1 MAGGGKVVA
10 DGVGN
15 SCRFQGYVSRVACA
29 DTQVKLPVSEAISCV
44 FLLPFRPIPNF
55 VPESAPSFRRPDLLR
70 LDYDTY
76 RALPA
81 IANSDLSR
89 LRDALDGRPPRPQT
103 SANEG
108 ALNFGTAFHTAL
120 LEPADYVPGQPGL
133 NDTLV
138 WWLVEGVQLNT
149 HLASLLERG
158 TPEVSVLFTEP
169 ETDTLCKLRADLV
182 VAHPDEPFTII
193 DFKTT
198 SARDADHFL
207 WQCSAYDYDRQAAFY
222 TDALRAERFLLVGV
236 QKNEPFGVFTIEVS
250 EQMLAEGRQKYHRL
264 LRLLKAPATA
274 PAYRAE
280 AVQAAVDAL
289 GQHSDDE

>member
-1 MAGGGKVVA
+1 MP
-10 DGVGN
+10 
-15 SCRFQGYVSRVACA
+15 
-29 DTQVKLPVSEAISCV
+29 DTP
-44 FLLPFRPIPNF
+44 
-55 VPESAPSFRRPDLLR
+55 APFRRPDLLR

-89 LRDALDGRPPRPQT
+89 LRDALDGRPPRTQAN
-103 SANEG
+103 SNEG
-108 ALNFGTAFHTAL
+108 ALSFGTAFHTAL
-120 LEPADYVPGQPGL
+120 LEPADYVAGQPGL

-138 WWLVEGVQLNT
+138 WWLVEGVKLNT
-149 HLASLLERG
+149 HLAELLALG
-158 TPEVSVLFTEP
+158 MPETSVVFTEP

-182 VAHPDEPFTII
+182 VDHPDQPFTII

-198 SARDADHFL
+198 MARDADHFL

-222 TDALRAERFLLVGV
+222 TDALNAERFLLVGV
-236 QKNEPFGVFTIEVS
+236 QKMEPFGVFTIEVS
-250 EQMLAEGRQKYHRL
+250 EQMLVEGRTKYQRL

-280 AVQAAVDAL
+280 AVQAAADAL
-289 GQHSDDE
+289 GMHSEE

>member
-1 MAGGGKVVA
+1 MP
-10 DGVGN
+10 D
-15 SCRFQGYVSRVACA
+15 
-29 DTQVKLPVSEAISCV
+29 
-44 FLLPFRPIPNF
+44 
-55 VPESAPSFRRPDLLR
+55 SAAPFRRPDLLR

-81 IANSDLSR
+81 VANSDLSR

-103 SANEG
+103 SSNAG
-108 ALNFGTAFHTAL
+108 ALSFGTAFHTAL

-138 WWLVEGVQLNT
+138 WWLVEGVKLNT
-149 HLASLLERG
+149 QLATLLERG
-158 TPEVSVLFTEP
+158 TAEVSVIFTEP
-169 ETDTLCKLRADLV
+169 DTDTLCKLRADLV
-182 VAHPDEPFTII
+182 VDHPDEQLTLI

-198 SARDADHFL
+198 MARDADHFL

-222 TDALRAERFLLVGV
+222 TDALHAERFLLVGV
-236 QKNEPFGVFTIEVS
+236 QKVEPFGVFTIEVS
-250 EQMLAEGRQKYHRL
+250 EAMLAEGRQKYQRL

-274 PAYRAE
+274 PAFRAE

-289 GQHSDDE
+289 GLQSEE

>member
-1 MAGGGKVVA
+1 MP
-10 DGVGN
+10 D
-15 SCRFQGYVSRVACA
+15 
-29 DTQVKLPVSEAISCV
+29 
-44 FLLPFRPIPNF
+44 
-55 VPESAPSFRRPDLLR
+55 SAAPFRRPDLLR

-81 IANSDLSR
+81 VANSDLSR

-103 SANEG
+103 SSNAG
-108 ALNFGTAFHTAL
+108 ALSFGTAFHTAL

-138 WWLVEGVQLNT
+138 WWLVEGVKLNT
-149 HLASLLERG
+149 QLAALLERG
-158 TPEVSVLFTEP
+158 TAEVSVIFTEP
-169 ETDTLCKLRADLV
+169 DTDTLCKLRADLV
-182 VAHPDEPFTII
+182 VDHPDEPLTLI

-198 SARDADHFL
+198 MARDADHFL

-222 TDALRAERFLLVGV
+222 TDALHAERFLLVGV
-236 QKNEPFGVFTIEVS
+236 QKVEPFGVFTIEVS
-250 EQMLAEGRQKYHRL
+250 EAMLAEGRQKYQRL

-274 PAYRAE
+274 PAFRAE

-289 GQHSDDE
+289 GLQSEG

>member
-1 MAGGGKVVA
+1 MK
-10 DGVGN
+10 
-15 SCRFQGYVSRVACA
+15 S
-29 DTQVKLPVSEAISCV
+29 LPV
-44 FLLPFRPIPNF
+44 RPTDVAGLRRLSLVRRPAQNRRATCHGAASPGAF
-55 VPESAPSFRRPDLLR
+55 GYFTVTFSTMPESAFRRPDLLR

-89 LRDALDGRPPRPQT
+89 LRAALEGRAPRAHS
-103 SANEG
+103 SANDS

-120 LEPADYVPGQPGL
+120 LEPEQYVAGLPGL

-138 WWLVEGVQLNT
+138 WWLVEGVKMDT
-149 HLASLLERG
+149 RLAGLLALG

-169 ETDTLCKLRADLV
+169 QSDTLCKLRADLV
-182 VAHPDEPFTII
+182 VAQPDQPFTII

-222 TDALRAERFLLVGV
+222 TDALQAERFLLVGV
-236 QKNEPFGVFTIEVS
+236 QKTEPFGVFTIEVS
-250 EQMLAEGRQKYHRL
+250 EQLLAEGRQKYQRL

-289 GQHSDDE
+289 GLAPENDQSA

>member
-1 MAGGGKVVA
+1 MPDSA
-10 DGVGN
+10 
-15 SCRFQGYVSRVACA
+15 
-29 DTQVKLPVSEAISCV
+29 LP
-44 FLLPFRPIPNF
+44 
-55 VPESAPSFRRPDLLR
+55 FRRPDLLR

-89 LRDALDGRPPRPQT
+89 LRDALDGRPPRTQT
-103 SANEG
+103 SSNEG
-108 ALNFGTAFHTAL
+108 ALSFGTAFHTAL
-120 LEPADYVPGQPGL
+120 LEPNDYVAGQPGL

-138 WWLVEGVQLNT
+138 WWLVEGIKLNT
-149 HLASLLERG
+149 QLAELLALG
-158 TPEVSVLFTEP
+158 TPETSVLFTEP

-182 VAHPDEPFTII
+182 VDHPDQPFTII

-198 SARDADHFL
+198 MARDADHFL

-236 QKNEPFGVFTIEVS
+236 QKVEPFGVFTIEVS
-250 EQMLAEGRQKYHRL
+250 EQMLAEGRAKYHRL

-274 PAYRAE
+274 PTYRAE

-289 GQHSDDE
+289 GLQSEEE

>member
-1 MAGGGKVVA
+1 M
-10 DGVGN
+10 
-15 SCRFQGYVSRVACA
+15 
-29 DTQVKLPVSEAISCV
+29 
-44 FLLPFRPIPNF
+44 
-55 VPESAPSFRRPDLLR
+55 PESAIPYRRPDLLR

-89 LRDALDGRPPRPQT
+89 LRDALDGRPPRPQ
-103 SANEG
+103 SSSNEG
-108 ALNFGTAFHTAL
+108 ALSFGTAFHTAL
-120 LEPADYVPGQPGL
+120 LEPDDYVAGQPGL

-138 WWLVEGVQLNT
+138 WWLVEGVKLNS
-149 HLASLLERG
+149 HLAELLTLGISE
-158 TPEVSVLFTEP
+158 TSVLFTEP
-169 ETDTLCKLRADLV
+169 ETDTLCKLRADLIV
-182 VAHPDEPFTII
+182 DHPDQPFTII

-198 SARDADHFL
+198 MARDADHFL

-236 QKNEPFGVFTIEVS
+236 QKVEPFGVFTIEVS

-280 AVQAAVDAL
+280 AVQAAVDLL
-289 GQHSDDE
+289 GLPSSEEAD

>member
-1 MAGGGKVVA
+1 MP
-10 DGVGN
+10 D
-15 SCRFQGYVSRVACA
+15 
-29 DTQVKLPVSEAISCV
+29 
-44 FLLPFRPIPNF
+44 
-55 VPESAPSFRRPDLLR
+55 SASPFRRPDLLR

-89 LRDALDGRPPRPQT
+89 LRDALDGRPPRRD
-103 SANEG
+103 SGLNSG
-108 ALNFGTAFHTAL
+108 ALSFGTAFHTAL
-120 LEPADYVPGQPGL
+120 LEPDDYQAGQPGL
-133 NDTLV
+133 NDTLI
-138 WWLVEGVQLNT
+138 WWLVEGVKLNT
-149 HLASLLERG
+149 EMNRLLAQGLTER
-158 TPEVSVLFTEP
+158 SALFTEP
-169 ETDTLCKLRADLV
+169 ATDTLCKLRADLV
-182 VAHPDEPFTII
+182 LDQPGQPYTVV

-198 SARDADHFL
+198 MARDADHFR

-236 QKNEPFGVFTIEVS
+236 QKSEPFGVFTIEVS

-264 LRLLKAPATA
+264 LRLLKAPGTA

-289 GQHSDDE
+289 GQNSDDE

>member
-1 MAGGGKVVA
+1 MSDPA
-10 DGVGN
+10 
-15 SCRFQGYVSRVACA
+15 
-29 DTQVKLPVSEAISCV
+29 LP
-44 FLLPFRPIPNF
+44 
-55 VPESAPSFRRPDLLR
+55 FRRPDLLR

-89 LRDALDGRPPRPQT
+89 LRDALDGKPPRAAT
-103 SANEG
+103 SSNEG
-108 ALNFGTAFHTAL
+108 ALSFGTAFHTAL
-120 LEPADYVPGQPGL
+120 LEPADYVAGLPGL

-138 WWLVEGVQLNT
+138 WWLVEGVKLNT
-149 HLASLLERG
+149 HLAELLAVG
-158 TPEVSVLFTEP
+158 TPETSVLFTEP

-182 VAHPDEPFTII
+182 VDHPDQPFTIV

-198 SARDADHFL
+198 MARDADHFL

-222 TDALRAERFLLVGV
+222 TDALRADRFLLVGV
-236 QKNEPFGVFTIEVS
+236 QKVEPFSVFTIEVS
-250 EQMLAEGRQKYHRL
+250 EQMLAEGRSKYQRL

-274 PAYRAE
+274 PAYRAQ

-289 GQHSDDE
+289 GMNDEE

>member
-1 MAGGGKVVA
+1 MP
-10 DGVGN
+10 D
-15 SCRFQGYVSRVACA
+15 
-29 DTQVKLPVSEAISCV
+29 
-44 FLLPFRPIPNF
+44 
-55 VPESAPSFRRPDLLR
+55 SAAPFRRPDLLR

-81 IANSDLSR
+81 VANSDLSR
-89 LRDALDGRPPRPQT
+89 LRDALDGRPPRPHT

-108 ALNFGTAFHTAL
+108 ALSFGTAFHTAL

-138 WWLVEGVQLNT
+138 WWLVEGVKLNSQL
-149 HLASLLERG
+149 AALLECG
-158 TPEVSVLFTEP
+158 TAEVSVVFTEP
-169 ETDTLCKLRADLV
+169 DTDTLCKLRADLV
-182 VAHPDEPFTII
+182 VDHPDEPLTLI

-198 SARDADHFL
+198 MARDADHFL

-236 QKNEPFGVFTIEVS
+236 QKVEPFGVFTIEVS
-250 EQMLAEGRQKYHRL
+250 EAMLAEGRQKYQRL
-264 LRLLKAPATA
+264 LHLLKAPATA

-289 GQHSDDE
+289 GLQSEE